1 MRVVIEAEPKGI
13 AALVVGLQGQQH
25 GFEPALKLDAK
36 AVARAICDTGLEVQR
51 NT

>member
-1 MRVVIEAEPKGI
+1 MHVIVEGSPKEI
-13 AALVVGLQGQQH
+13 AALALAVQGQRPK
-25 GFEPALKLDAK
+25 FEPALKLDAK